1 MSAVPENPDMLQVDN
16 LDQFVKHLTNWH
28 NSKVAMLKHMLKVPE
43 GTEAE
48 LNEGEKII
56 LTGDMLKGFRVGITL
71 GLSELGALPF
81 VAELEDASNAVK
93 H

>member
-1 MSAVPENPDMLQVDN
+1 MSAVPDQDMLQIDD
-16 LDQFVKHLTNWH
+16 LDQFVKHLTLWH
-28 NSKVAMLKHMLKVPE
+28 NAKVAMLNHMLKVPE

-56 LTGDMLKGFRVGITL
+56 LNGDMLKGFRVGVTL
-71 GLSELGALPF
+71 GLTELGTLPF
-81 VAELEDASNAVK
+81 VAEMTDSSTAVK